1 MTKEGYV
8 VYFIYGTG
16 HDELRLG
23 QANRL
28 EPLTLHFP
36 NDIMAVLLDHL
47 YAGHHDILV
56 LSPSWGLSMNQGH
69 QMLLLVVHNYRG
81 IDILGY

>member
-1 MTKEGYV
+1 MTKEGYYV
-8 VYFIYGTG
+8 HLTYGTC
-16 HDELRLG
+16 HYELRLG

-47 YAGHHDILV
+47 YPGLHDILV

-69 QMLLLVVHNYRG
+69 QMLLLDVHNYRW
-81 IDILGY
+81 IDVLN